1 MNISNVHSTI
11 QILLS
16 GDPQGSILGLLFF
29 NIFTNDLF
37 YFIKDVQ
44 PLNFVDN
51 NTITTFSNNVDE
63 LITDLQKESKDAV
76 DWFCS
81 NEMIVNPDKFQ
92 SITVNRLGKL
102 RTSYQ
107 FPNDNHK
114 IDSKNCVTL
123 LNIEKYKL
131 NFEKHITALCKKDGL
146 QLNALSRI
154 HKDIGFQEMEC
165 YLTVYILKF

>member
-16 GDPQGSILGLLFF
+16 GDPQGSILGLLLF

-63 LITDLQKESKDAV
+63 LITDLQKESEDAV

-114 IDSKNCVTL
+114 IDSKN
-123 LNIEKYKL
+123 
-131 NFEKHITALCKKDGL
+131 
-146 QLNALSRI
+146 
-154 HKDIGFQEMEC
+154 
-165 YLTVYILKF
+165 

>member
-16 GDPQGSILGLLFF
+16 GDPQGSILGRLLF
-29 NIFTNDLF
+29 NIFTNDLL
-37 YFIKDVQ
+37 YFIKDAQ
-44 PLNFVDN
+44 PLNFADN

-63 LITDLQKESKDAV
+63 LITDLQKEYEDAV

-81 NEMIVNPDKFQ
+81 NEMIVNPDKFH

-107 FPNDNHK
+107 FLNDNHK
-114 IDSKNCVTL
+114 IDSKNCV
-123 LNIEKYKL
+123 I
-131 NFEKHITALCKKDGL
+131 
-146 QLNALSRI
+146 
-154 HKDIGFQEMEC
+154 
-165 YLTVYILKF
+165 